1 MNLELNQQGKKHA
14 RVGMGHGNM
23 QMPGIPEFV
32 QGGGSGTVQF
42 DVAPHAMQFMRD
54 ANQNSPLHQGA
65 RSEPTSSDM
74 IPTVK
79 GLSNL
84 QVSFG
89 SGSDVSMT
97 PADSV
102 LGKRMAEGN
111 DEPVQKLELS
121 LRLGLD
127 GHVGGKPKR
136 GKKGMPANEV
146 DKKDDAADSVAARTR
161 RKSSTGPAGP
171 GNLTGPHG
179 GARQAQ

>member
-32 QGGGSGTVQF
+32 QGGGSGTVEF
-42 DVAPHAMQFMRD
+42 DVAPQAMQFMRD
-54 ANQNSPLHQGA
+54 PNQNSPLHQGA

-74 IPTVK
+74 IPAVK

-111 DEPVQKLELS
+111 DEPVHS
-121 LRLGLD
+121 NPDFLRTLWRQDPIYSRRHSASASRLVR
-127 GHVGGKPKR
+127 HFC
-136 GKKGMPANEV
+136 KKIP
-146 DKKDDAADSVAARTR
+146 
-161 RKSSTGPAGP
+161 
-171 GNLTGPHG
+171 
-179 GARQAQ
+179 

>member
-1 MNLELNQQGKKHA
+1 MKLQLNQQDKEHA
-14 RVGMGHGNM
+14 RVGMGHDSM

-42 DVAPHAMQFMRD
+42 DVAPQAVQFMRD
-54 ANQNSPLHQGA
+54 ANLNSSLHQGA

-74 IPTVK
+74 IPAVK

-97 PADSV
+97 AADSV

-121 LRLGLD
+121 LGLGL
-127 GHVGGKPKR
+127 GAHAGGKLKR
-136 GKKGMPANEV
+136 GKKGTSASQV

-161 RKSSTGPAGP
+161 RKIATGHAGP
-171 GNLTGPHG
+171 RNLTEPHG
-179 GARQAQ
+179 GSRQAQ

>member
-1 MNLELNQQGKKHA
+1 
-14 RVGMGHGNM
+14 
-23 QMPGIPEFV
+23 
-32 QGGGSGTVQF
+32 
-42 DVAPHAMQFMRD
+42 
-54 ANQNSPLHQGA
+54 
-65 RSEPTSSDM
+65 M
-74 IPTVK
+74 IPAVK
-79 GLSNL
+79 GLSSL

-102 LGKRMAEGN
+102 LGKRMTEGN

-121 LRLGLD
+121 LGLGLD
-127 GHVGGKPKR
+127 GHAGGKPKR
-136 GKKGMPANEV
+136 GKKGTPANQV

-161 RKSSTGPAGP
+161 RKSATGPAGP